1 MPSKPSTKTSRRRK
15 AAQQVPLFEEKADP
29 WTVKPSIHPKDA
41 PTAFAGA
48 INYGGTHYLCYR
60 GRTIDKATGKPGLDR
75 LTVAADLSNA
85 TGAVPREKVEV
96 AADEPNLDAA
106 LRKQSARAIARQ
118 EKARRAGQPLA

>member
-1 MPSKPSTKTSRRRK
+1 MPSKSSPKTSRRRK
-15 AAQQVPLFEEKADP
+15 AKQIPLFEQTSDP
-29 WTVKPSIHPKDA
+29 WTVKPCIHPKDA
-41 PTAFAGA
+41 PTAFAGT

-75 LTVAADLSNA
+75 LTAAADLGNT
-85 TGAVPREKVEV
+85 TGAVPRQKVEV

-118 EKARRAGQPLA
+118 EEVRRNPIA